1 MLDRLPDE
9 LLVTVLDS
17 LAAPAYAPRAYEA
30 RQGTL
35 RALCL
40 TSRRLHRLAQPV
52 LFRHVYVHERTRLDQ
67 VRDVDDEALRAHTK
81 VYQFELD
88 RSRALE
94 GDKYTPLAAVAAG
107 LRYPN
112 VEEVRVEA
120 VCHALD
126 LRVLGN
132 YSRLRRLFL
141 NGLDLDDPAAVHL
154 PCVDQLRLED
164 LCVEPAFLERWLD
177 PEFLPSV
184 KAIYLSDL
192 CHDDDETPFFPQLS
206 LGFRAQ
212 VDFRRRRSAASVSL
226 PDELLAS
233 IFRLLVPAKYEDYR
247 ALYPLCLASRRFRT
261 IAQSFLWEVIS
272 IEVLPSPADVF
283 VEAARTFGQ
292 HTRHFELTA
301 AREVEGKKADLA
313 AYLPA
318 VREMRELRV
327 LQLGG
332 VMVTR
337 SLNLDKVD
345 CPYLEHLG
353 LVGLRGA
360 SFSPSLADNLVSLDT
375 TASSHNLK
383 LVLERAHRKMRN
395 LRALAIDAAH
405 ASDLPDHLLPQL
417 DMLQLYAQSAEK
429 RAQLA
434 HAPHKTV
441 PLLLSLPISNHHEIQ
456 FPTFPFHLQMDAVT
470 LDDVN
475 RGHGAG
481 DVYLEAYLA
490 RLTELVKEGGIVQSL
505 WLPRDL
511 EEAGSP
517 TSTDAQNAWAA
528 LCDSAKTA
536 AVPGRLV
543 GGAEEPSPLVG
554 GRLSWAFWEHAKA
567 LRARGET

>member
-9 LLVTVLDS
+9 LLVAVLDS
-17 LAAPAYAPRAYEA
+17 LAAPAYAPRAYQA

-40 TSRRLHRLAQPV
+40 TSRRLRRLAQPD

-81 VYQFELD
+81 VYRFELD

-212 VDFRRRRSAASVSL
+212 VDFVQSYIAQDDALARYGQQDAPPFLFEFHRIPRAGVLPRYGLVDLSVFNRI
-226 PDELLAS
+226 PDET
-233 IFRLLVPAKYEDYR
+233 RLRR
-247 ALYPLCLASRRFRT
+247 AGTLFG
-261 IAQSFLWEVIS
+261 
-272 IEVLPSPADVF
+272 VLGDQ
-283 VEAARTFGQ
+283 VEAAARGSDGQPALRT
-292 HTRHFELTA
+292 LI
-301 AREVEGKKADLA
+301 
-313 AYLPA
+313 LPA
-318 VREMRELRV
+318 SFANVAASDDAVSQALDIVPDALRR
-327 LQLGG
+327 LRRAG
-332 VMVTR
+332 VT
-337 SLNLDKVD
+337 L
-345 CPYLEHLG
+345 
-353 LVGLRGA
+353 
-360 SFSPSLADNLVSLDT
+360 SFSDAAGRPGDDLVSP
-375 TASSHNLK
+375 
-383 LVLERAHRKMRN
+383 VFWAHARKMREG
-395 LRALAIDAAH
+395 R
-405 ASDLPDHLLPQL
+405 
-417 DMLQLYAQSAEK
+417 
-429 RAQLA
+429 
-434 HAPHKTV
+434 
-441 PLLLSLPISNHHEIQ
+441 
-456 FPTFPFHLQMDAVT
+456 
-470 LDDVN
+470 
-475 RGHGAG
+475 
-481 DVYLEAYLA
+481 
-490 RLTELVKEGGIVQSL
+490 EGG
-505 WLPRDL
+505 
-511 EEAGSP
+511 
-517 TSTDAQNAWAA
+517 N
-528 LCDSAKTA
+528 
-536 AVPGRLV
+536 
-543 GGAEEPSPLVG
+543 GGGL
-554 GRLSWAFWEHAKA
+554 
-567 LRARGET
+567 